1 MNWNVEYLTDE
12 ELQKLMNEV
21 EETDLVMAPP
31 DIARKVLKKV
41 SNERRSFAGYCFR
54 VLASVAACIVL
65 LFVLPEIS
73 EEKLANESKSFE
85 KNVPTRQEVMMTV
98 EWKTKEEALDDRDM
112 FTKIIEKIG
121 ER

>member
-41 SNERRSFAGYCFR
+41 SNVRRSFAGYCFR

-85 KNVPTRQEVMMTV
+85 KNVPTRQEVMMTF